1 MATSLCRFG
10 PTPIGHQGG
19 MVSQGRLSK
28 ACRIDKNLMTE
39 SNSNGRIF
47 FLESCLHFYH
57 GSECFRSFRLV
68 LTAPAPFWSWH
79 LKSFCTQNI
88 STCVCVCW
96 DRLFETQG
104 KVMKRAKSAPGPPA
118 QWPSM
123 RPMPPTSFTGYW
135 EMKDSDNSRTLPV
148 DLFCNVLQLAT
159 YEKDR
164 ETYQTLHPYVVCNVV
179 GLHTISR
186 VVDFRIL
193 HTLDRTYWYV
203 EELCIKIQY
212 ASALDNFKEI

>member
-1 MATSLCRFG
+1 MAGNLSWRAASIFTMGLNVFDHFDWFWQPLPLSDLDSSR
-10 PTPIGHQGG
+10 
-19 MVSQGRLSK
+19 VS
-28 ACRIDKNLMTE
+28 A
-39 SNSNGRIF
+39 
-47 FLESCLHFYH
+47 
-57 GSECFRSFRLV
+57 
-68 LTAPAPFWSWH
+68 
-79 LKSFCTQNI
+79 LKIYQNV
-88 STCVCVCW
+88 CVCVCW
-96 DRLFETQG
+96 DRQFETQG

-164 ETYQTLHPYVVCNVV
+164 ETYQTLHPYDVWNVV
-179 GLHTISR
+179 GLHTISS
-186 VVDFRIL
+186 VVDFRIP

-212 ASALDNFKEI
+212 ASAVDNFKEI